1 LDQTGGDEEK
11 MHDYVTRV
19 VFRYMLLFVL
29 LYGFYVIMH
38 GHLSPGGGFS
48 GGMIV
53 GLGLLLYILIFGQ
66 LWKPNFRQMIIDL
79 AIIFVGIGGILEVI
93 KFLIPHE
100 HGPVGIPGTLFSV
113 GIMSV
118 ANFGISILVTS
129 TILAIYYMI
138 SEEA

>member
-1 LDQTGGDEEK
+1 

-66 LWKPNFRQMIIDL
+66 LWKPHFRQMIIDL

>member
-1 LDQTGGDEEK
+1 LLAFREVEL

-29 LYGFYVIMH
+29 LYGLYVIMH

-48 GGMIV
+48 GGMII

-66 LWKPNFRQMIIDL
+66 LWNESFRQTILDS
-79 AIIFVGIGGILEVI
+79 AIIFVGIGGIMEII
-93 KFLIPHE
+93 KFIVPHE
-100 HGPVGIPGTLFSV
+100 HGPVGVTGTLFSV

-118 ANFGISILVTS
+118 ANFGIGILVAS
-129 TILAIYYMI
+129 TILGIYFMI

>member
-1 LDQTGGDEEK
+1 

>member
-1 LDQTGGDEEK
+1 

-29 LYGFYVIMH
+29 LYGLYVIMH

-53 GLGLLLYILIFGQ
+53 GLGFLLYILIFGQ
-66 LWKPNFRQMIIDL
+66 LWNKSFRQMIIDL
-79 AIIFVGIGGILEVI
+79 AIIFVGFGGILEI
-93 KFLIPHE
+93 SKFLIPHE
-100 HGPVGIPGTLFSV
+100 HGPIGVPGTLFSV
-113 GIMSV
+113 GIISV
-118 ANFGISILVTS
+118 ANFGIGILVTS

>member
-1 LDQTGGDEEK
+1 MWKEEPEK

-29 LYGFYVIMH
+29 LYGVYVIMH

-48 GGMIV
+48 GGMII

-66 LWKPNFRQMIIDL
+66 LWNDSFRQMIIDA
-79 AIIFVGIGGILEVI
+79 AIIFVGIGGILEVS

-100 HGPVGIPGTLFSV
+100 HGPVGVQGTLFSV
-113 GIMSV
+113 GIISV
-118 ANFGISILVTS
+118 ANFGIGVLVAS
-129 TILAIYYMI
+129 TILGIYYMI

>member
-1 LDQTGGDEEK
+1 

-29 LYGFYVIMH
+29 LYGLYVIMH

-48 GGMIV
+48 GGMII

-66 LWKPNFRQMIIDL
+66 LWNDSFRQNILDS
-79 AIIFVGIGGILEVI
+79 AIIFVGIGGIMEI
-93 KFLIPHE
+93 MKFIVPHE
-100 HGPVGIPGTLFSV
+100 HGPVGVTGTLFSV
-113 GIMSV
+113 GIISV
-118 ANFGISILVTS
+118 ANFGIGILVAS
-129 TILAIYYMI
+129 TILGIYFMI

>member
-1 LDQTGGDEEK
+1 
-11 MHDYVTRV
+11 
-19 VFRYMLLFVL
+19 MLLFVL

-38 GHLSPGGGFS
+38 GHVSPGGGFS
-48 GGMIV
+48 GGMII

-79 AIIFVGIGGILEVI
+79 AIIFVGIGGILEII

-100 HGPVGIPGTLFSV
+100 HGPIGIPGTLFSV

-118 ANFGISILVTS
+118 ANFGIGILVTS

>member
-1 LDQTGGDEEK
+1 

-38 GHLSPGGGFS
+38 GHVSPGGGFS
-48 GGMIV
+48 GGMII

-79 AIIFVGIGGILEVI
+79 AIIFVGIGGILEII

-100 HGPVGIPGTLFSV
+100 HGPIGIPGTLFSV

-118 ANFGISILVTS
+118 ANFGIGILVTS

>member
-1 LDQTGGDEEK
+1 

-29 LYGFYVIMH
+29 LYGVYVIMH

-48 GGMIV
+48 GGMII

-66 LWKPNFRQMIIDL
+66 LWNDSFRQMIIDS
-79 AIIFVGIGGILEVI
+79 AIIFVGIGGILEVS

-100 HGPVGIPGTLFSV
+100 HGPIGVSGTLFSV
-113 GIMSV
+113 GIISV
-118 ANFGISILVTS
+118 ANFGIGVLVAS
-129 TILAIYYMI
+129 TILGIYYMI

>member
-1 LDQTGGDEEK
+1 

-29 LYGFYVIMH
+29 LYGLYVIMH

-48 GGMIV
+48 GGMII

-66 LWKPNFRQMIIDL
+66 LWNVSFRQMILDVS
-79 AIIFVGIGGILEVI
+79 IIFVGIGGILEVS

-100 HGPVGIPGTLFSV
+100 HGPVGATGTLFSV
-113 GIMSV
+113 GIISV
-118 ANFGISILVTS
+118 ANFGIGVLVAS